1 MWLVVK
7 HAGVAFWGGEPLRPE
22 TRRRMGNCGWGGVR
36 GRREPPSDTKIRG
49 GLENPSRL
57 SQNKGGDG
65 MKPSDT
71 K

>member
-1 MWLVVK
+1 
-7 HAGVAFWGGEPLRPE
+7 
-22 TRRRMGNCGWGGVR
+22 MGNCGWGGVR